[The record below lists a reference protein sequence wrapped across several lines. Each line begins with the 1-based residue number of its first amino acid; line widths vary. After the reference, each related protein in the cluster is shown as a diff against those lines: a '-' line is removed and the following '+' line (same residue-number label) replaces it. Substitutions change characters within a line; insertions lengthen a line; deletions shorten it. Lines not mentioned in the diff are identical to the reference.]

1 MQNVSISSF
10 YHFIEIQNVEDIRD
24 ALLDFCVDS
33 NLLGT
38 ILVSNEGFN
47 GTITGEKLDILKA
60 FSFLCLLY
68 TSPSPRDLSTSRM
81 PSSA

>member
-24 ALLDFCVDS
+24 ALLDFCVNS

-47 GTITGEKLDILKA
+47 GTITGE
-60 FSFLCLLY
+60 
-68 TSPSPRDLSTSRM
+68 
-81 PSSA
+81 

>member
-60 FSFLCLLY
+60 FSFLEDRLELN
-68 TSPSPRDLSTSRM
+68 SQSVIKRDGM
-81 PSSA
+81 

>member
-24 ALLDFCVDS
+24 ALLDFCVNS

-47 GTITGEKLDILKA
+47 GTITVSYTHLTLPTKA
-60 FSFLCLLY
+60 
-68 TSPSPRDLSTSRM
+68 
-81 PSSA
+81 